1 MLNYRCLLV
10 EVEKPGKSGR
20 ELNLQTHN
28 KASRI
33 DLSLDK
39 LGFSGTALADWT
51 NFCGCFRL
59 AVRYLVRANPAQQ
72 QQKCS
77 PYVLW
82 LSTCCLLS
90 RAVMLP
96 SFSPIFFYRDIQWT
110 HIAKYHCELAP
121 MRPTVG
127 NVVDDPPYRSA
138 RSIIEEGL
146 RPRNTRDQKCRSVG
160 KLGME
165 SEKTHQSKSLP
176 LIAHYRIRSRG
187 GLELMKHANPQWGDG

>member
-1 MLNYRCLLV
+1 
-10 EVEKPGKSGR
+10 
-20 ELNLQTHN
+20 
-28 KASRI
+28 
-33 DLSLDK
+33 
-39 LGFSGTALADWT
+39 
-51 NFCGCFRL
+51 
-59 AVRYLVRANPAQQ
+59 
-72 QQKCS
+72 
-77 PYVLW
+77 
-82 LSTCCLLS
+82 
-90 RAVMLP
+90 MLP
-96 SFSPIFFYRDIQWT
+96 SFSPIFFLETYNG
-110 HIAKYHCELAP
+110 HIAKYHCRLAP

-187 GLELMKHANPQWGDG
+187 GLELMKHVNPQ